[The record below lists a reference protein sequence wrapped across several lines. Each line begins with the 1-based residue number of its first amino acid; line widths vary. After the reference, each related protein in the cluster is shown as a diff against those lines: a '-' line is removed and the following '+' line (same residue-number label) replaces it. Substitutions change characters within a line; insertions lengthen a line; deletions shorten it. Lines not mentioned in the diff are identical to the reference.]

1 MNIQQI
7 RKVGNSFVIT
17 VPKDLVEQNGW
28 HEGTQVA
35 VELTEVETQPVL
47 RPELKAIIDELWERN
62 LPALQYLADR

>member
-17 VPKDLVEQNGW
+17 VPKDVVEQNGW

-35 VELTEVETQPVL
+35 VELTEMETRPVL
-47 RPELKAIIDELWERN
+47 RPEIKAIIDDIWEEN
-62 LPALQYLADR
+62 VEAMNYLAGR